1 MDIVQSILPPQNRL
15 TGSNEVDGQNRFA
28 TTHNQMS
35 QWQSHAIFHSW
46 RVGNAIFARFTLKC
60 VLIGLNLE
68 RDKKHKRKK
77 KTNLRRWWFHAMF
90 CCLLFS
96 SSNVELCCFF
106 FSFYF
111 AYAIYCVIWSI
122 GAKHHMIFFDLKTKS
137 VSGLRLKTL
146 SFFCIFFWP
155 SLFAEPKN

>member
-77 KTNLRRWWFHAMF
+77 KQICVVDGFTPCFVVY
-90 CCLLFS
+90 FS
-96 SSNVELCCFF
+96 P
-106 FSFYF
+106 
-111 AYAIYCVIWSI
+111 
-122 GAKHHMIFFDLKTKS
+122 HRM
-137 VSGLRLKTL
+137 
-146 SFFCIFFWP
+146 
-155 SLFAEPKN
+155 